1 MKDQV
6 IQFNC
11 FSVTL
16 KVQTSSVV
24 EFKGPNVILVNEQN
38 AKDVIMSILL
48 YFAY

>member
-6 IQFNC
+6 IQFNS

-16 KVQTSSVV
+16 KVQTSSVD
-24 EFKGPNVILVNEQN
+24 EFKGPYVILVYEQN
-38 AKDVIMSILL
+38 AKDAIMSILL